1 MPVVNLAQK
10 YSNKV
15 DERYY
20 AESQALMGTNKDYDW
35 EGVDTVKVYQVDTVP
50 MNDYTRSGTS
60 RYGTPSELGNTVQT
74 MQLTRDRSF
83 TFTIDKA
90 NRNQTM
96 MVMEAGKSL
105 SRQEREVIMP
115 EYDRYI
121 FGKQVDAAVTNN
133 HFAMATDI
141 SSTNAYAKFLKI
153 DETLGNDL
161 IPMKGRIAYCSYGFC
176 NLLMLDPAFIKYGDK
191 SQEMVIRGELG
202 EVDGVKIVK
211 VPASQLPSG
220 VSCLMVHPSAT
231 VAPQQLK
238 EYKTHV
244 DPPGINGWLVEGRH
258 MYDAFVLDAKK
269 NGLYVLFGE
278 NTLGTPAEAVIEEST
293 GKLLSVPNADHY
305 AGGKWQIKT
314 GTTLPSYGDANTGYS
329 DVTFGTTTVAADSI
343 LAYVIDS
350 KIVAAEL
357 LDV

>member
-1 MPVVNLAQK
+1 MATNLAAK

-50 MNDYTRSGTS
+50 MNDYTRSGTN

-121 FGKQVDAAVTNN
+121 FGKQAGAAVTNGN
-133 HFAMATDI
+133 FVMATDI
-141 SSTNAYAKFLKI
+141 SSTNAYAKFLKM
-153 DETLGNDL
+153 DETLGNNL
-161 IPMKGRIAYCSYGFC
+161 IPQKGRIAYCSYGFC
-176 NLLMLDPAFIKYGDK
+176 NLLMLDPAFIKYSDK

-211 VPASQLPSG
+211 VPASQLPQG
-220 VSCLMVHPSAT
+220 VSCLLVHPSAT

-269 NGLYVLFGE
+269 NGLYVMFGE
-278 NTLGTPAEAVIEEST
+278 NTLGTITATLDATASNKITAIANVE
-293 GKLLSVPNADHY
+293 HY
-305 AGGKWQIKT
+305 AGGKFRIKT
-314 GTTLPSYGDANTGYS
+314 GSTLPTYGAADTGYS
-329 DVTFGTTTVAADSI
+329 DVTIGTTTVGSDSI
-343 LAYVIDS
+343 LAYVVDG
-350 KIVAAEL
+350 KIIAATL

>member
-1 MPVVNLAQK
+1 MAVNLAAK

-121 FGKQVDAAVTNN
+121 FGKQVAAAITNN
-133 HFAMATDI
+133 NFELGTV
-141 SSTNAYAKFLKI
+141 SSTTAYSKFLKA
-153 DETLGNDL
+153 DETLGNNL
-161 IPMKGRIAYCSYGFC
+161 IPQKGRIAYCSYGFC
-176 NLLMLDPAFIKYGDK
+176 NLLMLDPAFIKYSDK

-211 VPASQLPSG
+211 VPASQLPFG
-220 VSCLMVHPSAT
+220 VSFLMVHPSAT

-269 NGLYVLFGE
+269 NGLYVGMLEGA
-278 NTLGTPAEAVIEEST
+278 LGSVEGVLDTSSPK
-293 GKLLSVPNADHY
+293 KLTTVKNVDHF

-314 GTTLPSYGDANTGYS
+314 GSTLPSYGDANTSYS
-329 DVTFGTTTVAADSI
+329 DVTFGTTTVSSDSI
-343 LAYVIDS
+343 LAYVVNN
-350 KIVAAEL
+350 KIVAAGL

>member
-1 MPVVNLAQK
+1 MAVNLAAK

-35 EGVDTVKVYQVDTVP
+35 EGVDTVKVYQVDVVP
-50 MNDYTRSGTS
+50 MNDYTRSGTN

-121 FGKQVDAAVTNN
+121 FGKQAAAAVTNN
-133 HFAMATDI
+133 NFVMATDI
-141 SSTNAYAKFLKI
+141 SSTNAYSKFLKM
-153 DETLGNDL
+153 DETLGNNL
-161 IPMKGRIAYCSYGFC
+161 IPQKGRIAYCSYGFC
-176 NLLMLDPAFIKYGDK
+176 NLLMLDPAFIKYSDK

-211 VPASQLPSG
+211 VPASQLPQG
-220 VSCLMVHPSAT
+220 VSCLLVHPSAT

-269 NGLYVLFGE
+269 NGLYVMFGE
-278 NTLGTPAEAVIEEST
+278 NTLGTATATLDTSSPK
-293 GKLLSVPNADHY
+293 KLMSVANPEHY

-314 GTTLPSYGDANTGYS
+314 GSTLPSYGDANTSYT
-329 DVTFGTTTVAADSI
+329 DVTFGTTTVSSDSI
-343 LAYVIDS
+343 LAYVVDG
-350 KIVAAEL
+350 KIIAATL

>member
-1 MPVVNLAQK
+1 MATNLAAK

-50 MNDYTRSGTS
+50 MNDYTRSGAN

-74 MQLTRDRSF
+74 MQLKRDRSF
-83 TFTIDKA
+83 TFTIDKG

-121 FGKQVDAAVTNN
+121 FGKQVDAAVANS
-133 HFAMATDI
+133 HFELGSV
-141 SSTNAYAKFLKI
+141 SSTTAYAKFLKA
-153 DETLGNDL
+153 DETMGNDL
-161 IPMKGRIAYCSYGFC
+161 IPLKGRIAYCSYGFC
-176 NLLMLDPAFIKYGDK
+176 NLLMMDPAFIKYGDK

-211 VPASQLPSG
+211 VPASQLPFG
-220 VSCLMVHPSAT
+220 VSFLMVHPSAT

-258 MYDAFVLDAKK
+258 MYDAFILDAKK
-269 NGLYVLFGE
+269 NGLYVGMLEG
-278 NTLGTPAEAVIEEST
+278 TLGSVT
-293 GKLLSVPNADHY
+293 GVMDTSSPKKLIGTENQDHF

-314 GTTLPSYGDANTGYS
+314 GSTLPTYGAANTGYS
-329 DVTFGTTTVAADSI
+329 DVTFGTTTVSSDSI
-343 LAYVIDS
+343 LAYVIDN
-350 KIVAAEL
+350 KIVAAGL